1 MLSCFARVLCP
12 TIKEVTEIQSPDHL
26 WEAMRGLQLKC
37 KTLKSGG
44 SIFWHLVRELARLGG
59 LSQDYGCCSG
69 FNRVLS
75 LMTYNPG
82 SASPVVKW
90 ARLGFPYW
98 QHDPCLPSNSGKG
111 HRQRSACGRWPLQN
125 SANWGQASVSPS
137 LLPSLGFRRGQLL
150 HVCQCECRL
159 LAWSLHKVSPC
170 CSPLGGKTKTGQ
182 PSLDGTSR

>member
-1 MLSCFARVLCP
+1 MLSCFAQVLCP
-12 TIKEVTEIQSPDHL
+12 TIKEVTEILSPDHL

-37 KTLKSGG
+37 ETLKSGE

-69 FNRVLS
+69 FNRVSS

-98 QHDPCLPSNSGKG
+98 LHDPCLPSNSGKG
-111 HRQRSACGRWPLQN
+111 HRQSLVRD
-125 SANWGQASVSPS
+125 WGLASVSPS

-159 LAWSLHKVSPC
+159 LKWSLHKVSPC
-170 CSPLGGKTKTGQ
+170 PLVGKTKTGQ
-182 PSLDGTSR
+182 PSLDGTQRWGHCPC